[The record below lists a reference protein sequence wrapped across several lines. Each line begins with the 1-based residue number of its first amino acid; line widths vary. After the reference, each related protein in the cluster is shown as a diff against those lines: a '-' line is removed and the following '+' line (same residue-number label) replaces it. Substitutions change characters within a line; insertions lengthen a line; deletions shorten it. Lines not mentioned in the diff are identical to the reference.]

1 MPSIQTLSITERA
14 TGDNI
19 ALSFE
24 SQDAQLF
31 LSPFLLNKSQDSGLG
46 RGSCGHP
53 IQQWEWQ
60 AVKMGN
66 S

>member
-1 MPSIQTLSITERA
+1 MPSIQMLRITERA
-14 TGDNI
+14 TGDNR
-19 ALSFE
+19 ALSFK
-24 SQDAQLF
+24 SQVVQLF
-31 LSPFLLNKSQDSGLG
+31 LSPFLLNKPQDPGLG
-46 RGSCGHP
+46 SGSCDHP